1 MRTIAEDLLLFALDD
16 EKGTTLWSG
25 AGALPY
31 GLAGALLAELALRGK
46 VTLGDKQAVAVLDET
61 PTGVDVLD
69 DALRLIAASKKPRD
83 AKHWV
88 TTFTT
93 KVKRLRDRLEDR
105 LVAEGILRKDQHR
118 VLFLFPFERLPTDD
132 PSVERGLRDEVR
144 AVLLEQASP
153 DVRIAVLISL
163 LKSCNLLDGLF
174 AMAERSVV
182 RDRATAVI
190 ERVPEGAAAGG
201 AATAAADA
209 AAATMAAIAAT
220 TAATAVTVSAAT

>member
-25 AGALPY
+25 AAALPY
-31 GLAGALLAELALRGK
+31 GLAGALLAELAMRGK
-46 VTLGDKQAVAVLDET
+46 VALGDKQAVAVLDET

-69 DALRLIAASKKPRD
+69 DALRLIATSKKPRD

-144 AVLLEQASP
+144 AVLLEQA
-153 DVRIAVLISL
+153 
-163 LKSCNLLDGLF
+163 
-174 AMAERSVV
+174 
-182 RDRATAVI
+182 
-190 ERVPEGAAAGG
+190 
-201 AATAAADA
+201 
-209 AAATMAAIAAT
+209 
-220 TAATAVTVSAAT
+220 